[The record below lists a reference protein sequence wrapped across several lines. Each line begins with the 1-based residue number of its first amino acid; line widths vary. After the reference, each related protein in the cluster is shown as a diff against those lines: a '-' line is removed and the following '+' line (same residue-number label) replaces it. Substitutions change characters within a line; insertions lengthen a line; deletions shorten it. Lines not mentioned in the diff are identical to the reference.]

1 MTRASI
7 SSLVATKQG
16 LSLLWIH
23 ICLLFWITL
32 SWMATLLWICHGAF
46 QLRADKIAIAA
57 KRMASHDPAD
67 TTCYPHP
74 HPQYAFTDVPTVDR
88 HYPNFGLRLRT
99 VMVSNV
105 PPALRDEKVLKE
117 YFEYYL
123 SRELDKPSLGLTS
136 STQPGFINK
145 SVAFLFNR
153 AKRLPAPIP
162 LSTTA
167 RSQASTDAKDD
178 ARSPTD
184 PPRNVPVIERVVV
197 ARKMTELASL
207 LERREE
213 ILRLLETAHIKLAK
227 KTVLAV
233 QHAMARKDANKPAV
247 SVHSKPKRRVIDT
260 ERGNTGE
267 EGTLS
272 EEERM
277 QQLIEVIGPYVDEFG
292 LHPNAARNKALFPK
306 HEFRKLR
313 REGSQDS
320 DSDRGGAQVYPPTS
334 PAKVTQDRTIWE
346 ALLSLPRSSLD
357 AYQPLINLSHLFRGK
372 IVPSIDYYT
381 AKFNLLT
388 SFITENRAKAVTDY
402 DPVSTAF
409 VTFADPADARRACNY
424 LAVHPN
430 NPLTCLVTMAP
441 EYQDLDWIRVMKS
454 SYNGEVR
461 QHLFFFV
468 FFGLDSTYWQTV
480 RERLGCKHG
489 CLVNSFVTH
498 LILNSYAAT
507 GHLPCS
513 GCFRSLC
520 WSVLSLSRT
529 SVYSCRLW

>member
-1 MTRASI
+1 
-7 SSLVATKQG
+7 
-16 LSLLWIH
+16 
-23 ICLLFWITL
+23 
-32 SWMATLLWICHGAF
+32 
-46 QLRADKIAIAA
+46 
-57 KRMASHDPAD
+57 
-67 TTCYPHP
+67 
-74 HPQYAFTDVPTVDR
+74 
-88 HYPNFGLRLRT
+88 
-99 VMVSNV
+99 
-105 PPALRDEKVLKE
+105 
-117 YFEYYL
+117 
-123 SRELDKPSLGLTS
+123 
-136 STQPGFINK
+136 
-145 SVAFLFNR
+145 
-153 AKRLPAPIP
+153 
-162 LSTTA
+162 
-167 RSQASTDAKDD
+167 
-178 ARSPTD
+178 
-184 PPRNVPVIERVVV
+184 
-197 ARKMTELASL
+197 MTELASL

-461 QHLFFFV
+461 QHLFFF
-468 FFGLDSTYWQTV
+468 FL
-480 RERLGCKHG
+480 
-489 CLVNSFVTH
+489 
-498 LILNSYAAT
+498 A
-507 GHLPCS
+507 
-513 GCFRSLC
+513 
-520 WSVLSLSRT
+520 
-529 SVYSCRLW
+529 